1 MKKQKK
7 VDLIVS
13 SQNLKKAIK
22 KRIDELNLSYNDIIK
37 DAEEKKVVGIT
48 KSSISIYFNSNHP
61 ASGCLS
67 QKNIIWLAL
76 RYGIDIKVIIKLI
89 EPYSEGEALKKLKKY
104 FP

>member
-13 SQNLKKAIK
+13 SQNLKNAIK
-22 KRIDELNLSYNDIIK
+22 KRISELNLSYSDIIK
-37 DAEEKKVVGIT
+37 DAEEKNVIGIT
-48 KSSISIYFNSNHP
+48 KSSISIYFNSNYP

-67 QKNIIWLAL
+67 QKNVIWLAL
-76 RYGIDIKVIIKLI
+76 RYGIDLKVIIKLI
-89 EPYSEGEALKKLKKY
+89 EPYDEKAALKKLKKY